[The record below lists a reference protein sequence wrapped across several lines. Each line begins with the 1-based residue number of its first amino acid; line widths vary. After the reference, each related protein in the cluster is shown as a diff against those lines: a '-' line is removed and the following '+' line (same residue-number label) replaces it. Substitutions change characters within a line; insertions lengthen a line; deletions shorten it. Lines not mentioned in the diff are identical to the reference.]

1 MRAGADGV
9 VRRVAVAVAA
19 AVARGAHQVKVF
31 EAVDDALEMG
41 DLDVVERHDE
51 PLPRRGGWEEGA

>member
-1 MRAGADGV
+1 V

-31 EAVDDALEMG
+31 EAVDDALEVG
-41 DLDVVERHDE
+41 NLDVVERDDE